1 MVLGAGLLV
10 AAAALVTPAVLAT
23 SASASTVSVQTPSA
37 SSPGAGDLISGL
49 LGGLLGVVPSTSPGT
64 GGITTLPGA
73 PAETD
78 QGNVAFTVNGMDLPP
93 GMNLTLS
100 STDLASACV
109 GGNTLNGM
117 KVGADFNGQF
127 TTQVSAKDCVPG
139 TYSIDASEASSPF
152 QTYSTTVTIAAP

>member
-1 MVLGAGLLV
+1 MLFR
-10 AAAALVTPAVLAT
+10 
-23 SASASTVSVQTPSA
+23 S
-37 SSPGAGDLISGL
+37 
-49 LGGLLGVVPSTSPGT
+49 
-64 GGITTLPGA
+64 A